1 MFDTTSDD
9 KDLPR
14 FVSKNELKFMINQ
27 KEIRIKTPML
37 RADLWDY
44 SDPYVVVRETITAE
58 QNANKNNDGLSKPF
72 FFKNIDPFINCI
84 SKINGVLIDN
94 AEDLDVVVPMYNLIE
109 YCENYSKTTRSLW
122 NYYRDE
128 IDNDDI
134 RNSESFKCKTSITGN
149 TPNNNDTIKDA
160 DIVVPLK
167 HLSNFWRSLSIPLI
181 NCKVSLMLNW
191 SKKCVLTYS
200 WVALAAQGD
209 KTAIINPKNATF

>member
-1 MFDTTSDD
+1 
-9 KDLPR
+9 
-14 FVSKNELKFMINQ
+14 
-27 KEIRIKTPML
+27 ML